1 MDAGGE
7 QWQLEL
13 GNSNSSKDDIVIMH
27 IIALH
32 CLLFMFTHY
41 LSNKPSC
48 MYLVSCINLCLKIS
62 RQGNVLIEIKGLSR
76 CYIPKFCQFNSII
89 HSG

>member
-1 MDAGGE
+1 MPLLVPENDIHGQSPARMDAGGE

-62 RQGNVLIEIKGLSR
+62 R
-76 CYIPKFCQFNSII
+76 
-89 HSG
+89 